1 MRDENHEELDHVAS
15 AGRGSGGVTIL
26 IGKMVFLEAEWGNFK
41 QKIIGKPVRSLTR
54 IYVINNKEWVA
65 KRKTE

>member
-1 MRDENHEELDHVAS
+1 
-15 AGRGSGGVTIL
+15 
-26 IGKMVFLEAEWGNFK
+26 MVFLEAEWGNFK

-65 KRKTE
+65 KRKME